1 MRIMLL
7 AAARKQGASLKPF
20 KTVTKFAD
28 MDMGLNGSVVWVNG
42 GLLRILSG
50 QKDTSVSEMN
60 LRNYY
65 LTGEFVNKV
74 PMPTP
79 RYATDI
85 ALVNGGDRGYMWG
98 GRFNGS
104 YGEAG
109 NDLTNLNSQTRQ
121 ALTWGPTAPVTYSNR
136 AISDGGNYI
145 YVIMGSTNE
154 LYRFRIDT
162 GARVQLATL
171 PESGFLGGA
180 VFMHEGDLYHFGG
193 WSGSDYLRKVYKYS
207 VANNS
212 WSLYDTIPDGMSSVH
227 QGQGGYADGVFN
239 YLAWKDT
246 VYRAVRYDVKTKK
259 YLALDTAIGYR
270 NMVGSTFHDGS
281 LYVVGGSTA
290 PLGSAGF
297 GAAASN
303 LKSIYKISL

>member
-7 AAARKQGASLKPF
+7 AAAKKQGVSLKPF

-50 QKDTSVSEMN
+50 QRDTNLSDSN

-74 PMPTP
+74 PMPAP

-98 GRFNGS
+98 GRYNGS
-104 YGEAG
+104 WGQAG
-109 NDLTNLNSQTRQ
+109 NDLTNLNTQTRT
-121 ALTWGPTAPVTYSNR
+121 ALTWGPSSTAYSNR

-145 YVIMGSTNE
+145 YVIISGTCE
-154 LYRFRIDT
+154 LHRFRIDT
-162 GARVQLATL
+162 GARVQLATM
-171 PESGFLGGA
+171 PVTGMLGGA

-193 WSGSDYLRKVYKYS
+193 WSGSSLLPNVYKYS
-207 VANNS
+207 VATNQ
-212 WSLYDTIPDGMSSVH
+212 WSLYDTIPDGMGSTH

-239 YLAWKDT
+239 YMSWKDT
-246 VYRAVRYDVKTKK
+246 VYRAVRYDVKNKK
-259 YLALDTAIGYR
+259 FVALDTALGYR
-270 NMVGSTFHDGS
+270 NMAGSTFHDGS
-281 LYVVGGSTA
+281 LYVVGGSTV
-290 PLGSAGF
+290 PLGSGGF
-297 GAAASN
+297 GAAATN